1 MRWLTREILTAIHA
15 ELIAEHGGPTGLR
28 DESVLESA
36 LARPRQRATYGEPD
50 LAELAAA
57 YGFGLCRNHPFLD
70 GNKRISLAAIDV
82 FLRLN
87 GAHLIASEVDAAAT
101 ILELAAGDL
110 DEEALATWIR
120 EQSAPL

>member
-57 YGFGLCRNHPFLD
+57 YGFGLSRNHPFLD